1 MGASAMTGTGANGST
16 RRFAGLGRLAWG
28 MVLLGLAGFVAALLL
43 GEPQTAWRAYLVNFL
58 LFSAIAQGGLA
69 VSAMASTVHVHR
81 SSLPQLAEAF
91 SAFFP
96 VSLLLFLGLI
106 FGAEYIF
113 PWLGQD
119 FAAGKDVWLS
129 LPFLFTRDAVAFVLL
144 YVLGLMYLYY
154 TLWLRVGESA
164 PQTGLRARLAG
175 FWSRRN
181 PDPERYANRRFV
193 LGILYLIA
201 FAAVLSL
208 IGFDLIM
215 AAEPHW
221 YSTLFGAYSFIKA
234 LFVGIGALIILS
246 AALHMGRSVSMEIAS
261 WEYIDA
267 GKLLLAFCLLWADFF
282 YCQLVVIWYGNIP
295 EETTYVITRTIQ
307 APWNVMAGSVF
318 LLGFVV
324 PFLVLINR
332 RVKTLPAVM
341 TGLCCAIIAGI
352 WLEHYLLLAPALGG
366 AESMVLPLSWA
377 DPVISLAFLGIMIR
391 VVLGYLNQFPETLE
405 PVRASRPHGVG
416 GS

>member
-1 MGASAMTGTGANGST
+1 MGASTMTGTETKGRN

-28 MVLLGLAGFVAALLL
+28 MVLLGLVGFVAALLL
-43 GEPQTAWRAYLVNFL
+43 GEAQTAWRAYLVNFL

-69 VSAMASTVHVHR
+69 VSAMANTVHVYR
-81 SSLPQLAEAF
+81 SSFPQLAESF

-106 FGAEYIF
+106 PGAEYIF

-119 FAAGKDVWLS
+119 FAAGKDLWLS

-144 YVLGLMYLYY
+144 YALGLMYLYY
-154 TLWLRVGESA
+154 SLWLRVGESA
-164 PQTGLRARLAG
+164 PQTAFRARLARI
-175 FWSRRN
+175 WSSRS
-181 PDPERYANRRFV
+181 PDPETFAHRRFV

-208 IGFDLIM
+208 VGFDLVM

-234 LFVGIGALIILS
+234 LFVGIGALIILA

-261 WEYIDA
+261 WEYIDI

-295 EETTYVITRTIQ
+295 EETAYVITRTIQ
-307 APWNVMAGSVF
+307 APWNVMAGTVF
-318 LLGFVV
+318 ALGFVV

-332 RVKTLPAVM
+332 RVKTLPALM
-341 TGLCCAIIAGI
+341 TGLCCAIIAGM

-366 AESMVLPLSWA
+366 AESTVLPLSWA

-391 VVLGYLNQFPETLE
+391 VVLGYLNQFPEALE
-405 PVRASRPHGVG
+405 PVAGSRLQGAEG
-416 GS
+416 K